1 MDTSM
6 KTYEKIAAFDL
17 PNYTD
22 IPDIGLFL
30 EQAVKYVNSYMQP
43 LGDIS
48 LTGSMVSNY
57 VKKKIIANP
66 VKKQYNRE
74 QITYLF
80 FIAAA
85 KTCLSLENLQRLIFM
100 QREYCSCESAYEYF
114 RRELKSALK
123 DVFGI
128 SEGGNNSQIPQ
139 TARISAGE
147 AAPAVTGDVSVPET
161 GQTSEQE
168 LLKKTAVTIA
178 HQVYLAQMLLS
189 REKSAPTASR
199 KTRSAHS

>member
-74 QITYLF
+74 QIAYLF

-85 KTCLSLENLQRLIFM
+85 KTCLSLENLQKLISM
-100 QREYCSCESAYEYF
+100 QREYCSCESAYEFF
-114 RRELKSALK
+114 RNELKAALRA
-123 DVFGI
+123 VF
-128 SEGGNNSQIPQ
+128 EMP
-139 TARISAGE
+139 GE
-147 AAPAVTGDVSVPET
+147 ASASTASLADKSCKMSTQIQTENETMSQREHTPER
-161 GQTSEQE
+161 E
-168 LLKKTAVTIA
+168 LLKKTAITIA
-178 HQVYLAQMLLS
+178 YQVYLAQMLL
-189 REKSAPTASR
+189 
-199 KTRSAHS
+199 